1 MNKVMLI
8 GRLVSDPQSYTY
20 GDKTKALLSLAVQRP
35 HNRDTVDYID
45 CVAWAGLA
53 QIIIK
58 HCRKGDKIAIEGA
71 IRQDKYL
78 AQDGQ
83 KRTKYVV
90 NIEKMEFCGHKMHQ
104 NAPNNTFS
112 AISQEEIDDK
122 LPWEV

>member
-1 MNKVMLI
+1 MNNVMLI
-8 GRLVSDPQSYTY
+8 GRLVSDPQLYTY
-20 GDKTKALLSLAVQRP
+20 GDTAKVLLSLAVQRP

-45 CVAWAGLA
+45 CVAWSGLA

-112 AISQEEIDDK
+112 DIPSGIDDK

>member
-8 GRLVSDPQSYTY
+8 GRLVADPQLYTY
-20 GDKTKALLSLAVQRP
+20 GDTAKVLLSLAVQRP

-45 CVAWAGLA
+45 CVAWSGLA

-78 AQDGQ
+78 SKNGE
-83 KRTKYVV
+83 KKTKYIV
-90 NIEKMEFCGHKMHQ
+90 NVDNMEFCGTKTHK
-104 NAPNNTFS
+104 NAPKNTFTD
-112 AISQEEIDDK
+112 ISQEQIDDK